1 MYQSKKESKKGAM
14 DKVTQEI
21 FDCDRCGLAEDCTN
35 KVIGEGNIDS
45 NLVLVGEAPGKKEDE
60 TGVPFV
66 GTAGALL
73 NELLETA
80 NLDRDNIFITNILK
94 CRPPG
99 NRKPYVREINA
110 CLSHLIDQLN
120 IIKPRVI
127 ATMGNVATKVFFDK
141 YDIEKHNMN
150 EVHGKTYKTDTMWGK
165 STLIPVYHPAA
176 AVYNRNLKPELVKDM
191 KKISNLVTS
200 VGGLLFPTG

>member
-1 MYQSKKESKKGAM
+1 MERVA
-14 DKVTQEI
+14 QEI
-21 FDCDRCGLAEDCTN
+21 FGCDRCGLVKDCMN

-60 TGVPFV
+60 TGLPFV
-66 GTAGALL
+66 GSAGALL

-80 NLDRDNIFITNILK
+80 NIDRDDIFIANILK

-99 NRKPYVREINA
+99 NRKPHVGEIEA

-141 YDIEKHNMN
+141 YDIEKHSMG
-150 EVHGKTYKTDTMWGK
+150 EVHGQTFQIDTTWGK
-165 STLIPVYHPAA
+165 STLIPIYHPAA
-176 AVYNRNLKPELVKDM
+176 AVYNRNLKPELEKDM
-191 KKISNLVTS
+191 KKISRLI
-200 VGGLLFPTG
+200 